1 MAREPWDVT
10 ADERAMVRRI
20 AHQMITKLPPNVE
33 IDDLIQVGL
42 LGLMDARQR
51 FDPAQG
57 VKYDT
62 FVSPRIRGA
71 MLDELRAADYLSRG
85 TRRHQKRIEAAEVK
99 LSQTLGRPPRA
110 AEMALELGL
119 SVRAY
124 QRLRGQ
130 VYSIHVVHLED
141 MAGFEGSDFLNSFE
155 AAGQSAFA
163 PLRRLEDQ
171 ERKRALIK
179 AFDLLPERQKYV
191 MTAYYEHDMG
201 LKEIAAV
208 LKITESRVCQIAAD
222 AVATLRRK
230 LKAY

>member
-1 MAREPWDVT
+1 MSCT
-10 ADERAMVRRI
+10 
-20 AHQMITKLPPNVE
+20 
-33 IDDLIQVGL
+33 
-42 LGLMDARQR
+42 
-51 FDPAQG
+51 
-57 VKYDT
+57 
-62 FVSPRIRGA
+62 
-71 MLDELRAADYLSRG
+71 SRTWPG
-85 TRRHQKRIEAAEVK
+85 SR
-99 LSQTLGRPPRA
+99 
-110 AEMALELGL
+110 
-119 SVRAY
+119 
-124 QRLRGQ
+124 
-130 VYSIHVVHLED
+130 
-141 MAGFEGSDFLNSFE
+141 GSDFLNSFE